1 MIELAALQALVDDDG
16 IVLGAAPAAPPSPET
31 VTITGDKQTVTTGV
45 AAIVNDYVISDYD
58 LDQRV
63 ALFVATSGVRPN
75 KETLGQIRQQV
86 LRSLQDEILELQEA
100 AKHKISVTKVE
111 VDRAMKN
118 IADDNNVTVD
128 QVAKTIT
135 DAGVKVEVFRSQIAA
150 QLTWQKL
157 VSARY
162 GTDVIINDQQ
172 VDEAMDRLRKGADK
186 PQFLVS
192 EIFMSVDRPED
203 DPVIK
208 ISADQIVD
216 QLKSGAPFNT
226 VASQFSQ
233 SPSAADGGDIG
244 WVVQGQLPDEVDKA
258 LTDLAPGQLV
268 GRQIREI
275 GRAHV

>member
-1 MIELAALQALVDDDG
+1 M
-16 IVLGAAPAAPPSPET
+16 
-31 VTITGDKQTVTTGV
+31 
-45 AAIVNDYVISDYD
+45 
-58 LDQRV
+58 
-63 ALFVATSGVRPN
+63 LF
-75 KETLGQIRQQV
+75 
-86 LRSLQDEILELQEA
+86 RS
-100 AKHKISVTKVE
+100 
-111 VDRAMKN
+111 
-118 IADDNNVTVD
+118 VTVD

-157 VSARY
+157 VSARN

-268 GRQIREI
+268 GPIR
-275 GRAHV
+275 

>member
-1 MIELAALQALVDDDG
+1 MLFRF
-16 IVLGAAPAAPPSPET
+16 

-186 PQFLVS
+186 PQF
-192 EIFMSVDRPED
+192 
-203 DPVIK
+203 
-208 ISADQIVD
+208 Q
-216 QLKSGAPFNT
+216 
-226 VASQFSQ
+226 
-233 SPSAADGGDIG
+233 
-244 WVVQGQLPDEVDKA
+244 
-258 LTDLAPGQLV
+258 
-268 GRQIREI
+268 I